1 MHAYIHPR
9 INPDAHARTNTCMYY
24 AHTHTHT
31 HTHTITFNHK
41 NLTQAHSQASTQP
54 RTKPKHQ
61 NTHTASR
68 ADPAIILGP
77 PILGPCFPVPVSTSG
92 AFPEWFCKIKSTA
105 GEPSP
110 RLVYIVLAKLG
121 GKSRFR
127 FHPLPTCMHA
137 YVYEYINTCMNACIE
152 THTRT
157 HTER

>member
-1 MHAYIHPR
+1 MHTYIHTR

-31 HTHTITFNHK
+31 HTQSHSITRILHRLIRPHPHNHAQ
-41 NLTQAHSQASTQP
+41 N
-54 RTKPKHQ
+54 TK
-61 NTHTASR
+61 THTASR

-137 YVYEYINTCMNACIE
+137 YVYEYINTCMNASIE